1 MPRNSEVIRKK
12 TLQLPIAPDMGTFG
26 RQSLKHDA
34 CAAGQY
40 PMSEDEPFDWT
51 IDGAKKWALRE
62 FRKEWPVMKRAKFGI
77 VALVVLTA
85 VAVWAIKSF
94 FISQEVSTLE
104 RDNQFLR
111 DQLSSKAP
119 SKPESSSET
128 KNQMYLSDS
137 QRLCLIDNF
146 KDKAKEFPEFVLSSF
161 QDEESKKYAI
171 EFQYVFAR
179 VDINTL
185 VPPS

>member
-1 MPRNSEVIRKK
+1 
-12 TLQLPIAPDMGTFG
+12 
-26 RQSLKHDA
+26 
-34 CAAGQY
+34 
-40 PMSEDEPFDWT
+40 
-51 IDGAKKWALRE
+51 
-62 FRKEWPVMKRAKFGI
+62 MKQAKFGI

-111 DQLSSKAP
+111 DQLSAKAP
-119 SKPESSSET
+119 SKPESSRGT
-128 KNQMYLSDS
+128 KNQMYLSDT

-146 KDKAKEFPEFVLSSF
+146 KDEAKEFQEFVLSSF

-179 VDINTL
+179 VGINTL
-185 VPPS
+185 VLPS